1 MRCKGV
7 GSHPS
12 PPPLSGLCSLPQHG
26 EGQAGAPS
34 PGPGRPPQDVKK
46 IFSKQPGGRLGLA
59 LTPSFVEAFPSFLLS
74 SHSWLRQGPPL
85 AAPSFSSTV
94 TQASLACPGKW
105 WCIDYCLLGLMR
117 GSGQDPWTPLP
128 GPTHRTPS
136 RLRPSLHWLETCR
149 ILPPG
154 VGGTRALELG
164 GPASLGGIPGEQG
177 GPRKQTTQGLF
188 FFWANLEQICLLAC
202 GGCARHE
209 EVRGDWWV
217 SLEIPTVE
225 ILTWPPVCPSHWRKG

>member
-1 MRCKGV
+1 MDLAHWSWTLHSPINFHSVECAPPNVTQFCAFAPLWKQDDKTYMRCKGV

-59 LTPSFVEAFPSFLLS
+59 LKTTPSFVEAFPSFLLS

-117 GSGQDPWTPLP
+117 GSGQDPWTPCLGLHTGHLP
-128 GPTHRTPS
+128 
-136 RLRPSLHWLETCR
+136 
-149 ILPPG
+149 
-154 VGGTRALELG
+154 V
-164 GPASLGGIPGEQG
+164 
-177 GPRKQTTQGLF
+177 
-188 FFWANLEQICLLAC
+188 
-202 GGCARHE
+202 
-209 EVRGDWWV
+209 
-217 SLEIPTVE
+217 
-225 ILTWPPVCPSHWRKG
+225 